1 MKVPYYE
8 LLNPEGFMVKN
19 VGRVHSPRLSDI
31 NERGYMSYQF
41 ALSTLLLTPQE
52 MFEDIAKVTGQENPY
67 ESLSEEE
74 KSTINTFDLLS
85 MSKESQAEMIA
96 ALAFFIDAPL
106 EYDEAHHAVLV
117 NKTEVDDK
125 ILIDGSITR
134 DNWAEICDICLQTAY
149 IDQKREENLKFK
161 NEAARKFYERF
172 QKKKAEYEKSKRKG
186 HKSNPDLELGNIISA
201 LATNHNSLNYTNIYD
216 LTVYQVH
223 DTFNRQNIKKQ
234 NEIHDMNYAVWGGEN
249 DLGGWYKHMETDK
262 Q

>member
-41 ALSTLLLTPQE
+41 ALSTLLLTPQA

-67 ESLSEEE
+67 EALSEEE
-74 KSTINTFDLLS
+74 KATINTFDLLS

-117 NKTEVDDK
+117 NKTEVGDK

-149 IDQKREENLKFK
+149 IENLKFK

-172 QKKKAEYEKSKRKG
+172 QKKKAEYEKSKRKE

-223 DTFNRQNIKKQ
+223 DTFNRQNTKRQ

-262 Q
+262 

>member
-31 NERGYMSYQF
+31 NKRGYMSYQF
-41 ALSTLLLTPQE
+41 ALSTLLLTPQA

-67 ESLSEEE
+67 EALSEEE
-74 KSTINTFDLLS
+74 KATINTFDLLS
-85 MSKESQAEMIA
+85 MCKESQAEMIA

-172 QKKKAEYEKSKRKG
+172 QKKKAEYHHRRT
-186 HKSNPDLELGNIISA
+186 A
-201 LATNHNSLNYTNIYD
+201 LR
-216 LTVYQVH
+216 VH
-223 DTFNRQNIKKQ
+223 QN
-234 NEIHDMNYAVWGGEN
+234 
-249 DLGGWYKHMETDK
+249 
-262 Q
+262 

>member
-52 MFEDIAKVTGQENPY
+52 MFEDIAKVTGQKNPY
-67 ESLSEEE
+67 EALSEEE
-74 KSTINTFDLLS
+74 KATINTFDLLS

-96 ALAFFIDAPL
+96 ALAFFIDVPL

-249 DLGGWYKHMETDK
+249 DLGGWYKHMEADK
-262 Q
+262 

>member
-31 NERGYMSYQF
+31 NKRGYMSYQF
-41 ALSTLLLTPQE
+41 ALSTLLLTPQA
-52 MFEDIAKVTGQENPY
+52 MFEDIAKATGQEKPY
-67 ESLSEEE
+67 EALSDEE
-74 KSTINTFDLLS
+74 KATINTFELLS

-134 DNWAEICDICLQTAY
+134 DNWAEICDICLANRL
-149 IDQKREENLKFK
+149 IH
-161 NEAARKFYERF
+161 
-172 QKKKAEYEKSKRKG
+172 SK
-186 HKSNPDLELGNIISA
+186 
-201 LATNHNSLNYTNIYD
+201 
-216 LTVYQVH
+216 
-223 DTFNRQNIKKQ
+223 
-234 NEIHDMNYAVWGGEN
+234 
-249 DLGGWYKHMETDK
+249 
-262 Q
+262 